1 MAKSNPSTILLKGDP
16 MPLEYLA
23 DGAITPGH
31 LVKLDSDGKVT
42 VHATAG
48 AYTPV
53 YIAREHET
61 DGGDIDEAYAAADT
75 CFIYHCKPGDE
86 VYVLLPASAAAV
98 VIGDLLESAG
108 DGTFRKVAAALTDN
122 SGGTANTTLQAI
134 GGSYTEAEVENNF
147 ADVALAINTY
157 KAGSTALL
165 QALEAIDN
173 SGGGSAARIKAR
185 VIR

>member
-1 MAKSNPSTILLKGDP
+1 MAKTTPSTILLKGDP
-16 MPLEYLA
+16 MPLEYVA

-31 LVKLDSDGKVT
+31 LVRLESDNKVT
-42 VHATAG
+42 VHASAG
-48 AYTPV
+48 LYTPV

-61 DGGDIDEAYAAADT
+61 DGGDIDEAYAANDT

-86 VYVLLPASAAAV
+86 VYVLLPAAAAAV
-98 VIGDLLESAG
+98 VIGDYLESNG
-108 DGTFRKVAAALTDN
+108 DGTFRKVAAYLTDN

-147 ADVALAINTY
+147 ADVAAAINAL
-157 KAGSTALL
+157 KAGSSALL
-165 QALEAIDN
+165 QALQAVDN